1 MAKVHIQPFRQSKS
15 SIVQA
20 HSYEPSIVNQKT
32 LELTMSVKVHAHTY
46 DTVIVGAGGAGL
58 MAALYAS
65 REVNVAVVSKLYPT
79 RSHTGAAQGGI
90 GAALG
95 NLEEDR
101 WEWHAYDTVKGSD
114 YLADQDGVDILCQDA
129 IDTVI
134 ELEHM
139 GLPFD
144 RTPEG
149 TLSQRRFGGHTN
161 NETGQPVMRA
171 CHAADRTGHM
181 ILQTLYQ
188 QCIKNKVN
196 FFDEFHVVDLIRVA
210 DTVRGIVAIDIASGE
225 FHVFHTKAVLFATG
239 GWGRCW
245 EVTSNAHSLT
255 GDGAA
260 ICLRRGIPLEDM
272 EFFQFHPTG
281 IYRLGILIT
290 EGVRGE
296 GGVLVNDRGE
306 RFMERYAP
314 NIKDLAS
321 RDVVSRAIYLEVQA
335 GRGIGGKNYVHLDL
349 RPETV
354 NYYYEEAG
362 EEKRIDAAF
371 IEEKLPDIADFTRTY
386 LGVDPVKE
394 PIPVQPTAHYAMGG
408 IPTDLN
414 GRVVLDRENTVLLG
428 LYAAGEVACVSVHG
442 ANRLGTNSLVDL
454 VVFGRRA
461 GVHMAEFCRKS
472 KLLDLP
478 DDPAGKISSEFER
491 IRSSRGGVKSF
502 HVRSEMQRTMT
513 ENVGVFRT
521 DETLI
526 KAQGELRELAG
537 EFANIEIDDKG
548 RLFNTDI
555 LEAWELGCLL
565 ELASVTTESA
575 LARTESRGA
584 HARDDYPERDD
595 DSWLKHTL
603 CYQEDDGYR
612 LDYKPVTLGRYEPKP
627 RVY

>member
-1 MAKVHIQPFRQSKS
+1 MTNNIQ
-15 SIVQA
+15 
-20 HSYEPSIVNQKT
+20 T
-32 LELTMSVKVHAHTY
+32 HTF
-46 DTVIVGAGGAGL
+46 DAVIVGAGGAGL

-65 REVNVAVVSKLYPT
+65 RSADVAVISKLYPT
-79 RSHTGAAQGGI
+79 RSHTGTAQGGI

-114 YLADQDGVDILCQDA
+114 YLADQDSVDILCKEA
-129 IDTVI
+129 IETVI

-144 RTPEG
+144 RTAEG
-149 TLSQRRFGGHTN
+149 KISQRRFGGHTN
-161 NETGQPVMRA
+161 NETGKPVMRA

-188 QCIKNKVN
+188 QCIKNEVN
-196 FFDEFHVVDLIRVA
+196 FFDEYHVVDLIRVN
-210 DTVRGIVAIDIASGE
+210 DTVRGVVAISIATGE
-225 FHVFHTKAVLFATG
+225 FHVFHSKAVLFATG

-260 ICLRRGIPLEDM
+260 ICLRRGVPLEDM

-281 IYRLGILIT
+281 IFRLGILIT

-296 GGVLVNDRGE
+296 GGVLINGEGE

-314 NIKDLAS
+314 TIKDLAG
-321 RDVVSRAIYLEVQA
+321 RDVVSRAIYLEIEA
-335 GRGIGGKNYVHLDL
+335 GRGISGKNYVHLDV

-354 NYYYEEAG
+354 NYYYEQAG
-362 EEKRIDAAF
+362 EDRRIDAAY

-394 PIPVQPTAHYAMGG
+394 PMPVQPTAHYAMGG
-408 IPTDLN
+408 IPTDADGQVVIDAEN
-414 GRVVLDRENTVLLG
+414 RVLPG

-461 GVHMAEFCRKS
+461 GNHMAHFCQTS
-472 KLLDLP
+472 ELLPLP
-478 DDPAGKISSEFER
+478 KNPAEKVIAGFEA
-491 IRSSRGGVKSF
+491 IRTGTGGIKAF
-502 HVRSEMQRTMT
+502 NLRQEMQQSMT
-513 ENVGVFRT
+513 KNVGVFRT
-521 DETLI
+521 EETLTKGLEDLQNI
-526 KAQGELRELAG
+526 RAR
-537 EFANIEIDDKG
+537 FADIEIDDKG
-548 RLFNTDI
+548 MLFNTDL

-565 ELASVTTESA
+565 DLAEITTVSA

-584 HARDDYPERDD
+584 HARDDYKDRNDEN
-595 DSWLKHTL
+595 WLKHTL
-603 CYQEDDGYR
+603 CFKDGDAYR

>member
-1 MAKVHIQPFRQSKS
+1 MAQVKT
-15 SIVQA
+15 
-20 HSYEPSIVNQKT
+20 HSFDAI
-32 LELTMSVKVHAHTY
+32 
-46 DTVIVGAGGAGL
+46 IVGAGGAGL

-65 REVNVAVVSKLYPT
+65 REVNVAVISKLYPT

-95 NLEEDR
+95 NIEEDR

-114 YLADQDGVDILCQDA
+114 YLADQDAVDVLCKEA

-144 RTPEG
+144 RFPNG
-149 TLSQRRFGGHTN
+149 KISQRRFGGHTN
-161 NETGQPVMRA
+161 NETGKPVQRA

-196 FFDEFHVVDLIRVA
+196 FFDEFHVVDVIRVG
-210 DTVRGIVAIDIASGE
+210 DTVRGVVAVEISTGD
-225 FHVFHTKAVLFATG
+225 FHVFHSKAVLFATG

-260 ICLRRGIPLEDM
+260 ICVRRGIPMEDM

-296 GGVLVNDRGE
+296 GGVLLNSKGE
-306 RFMERYAP
+306 RFMEKYAP
-314 NIKDLAS
+314 SIKDLAS
-321 RDVVSRAIYLEVQA
+321 RDVVSRAIFLEIQA
-335 GRGIGGKNYVHLDL
+335 GRGINGENYVHLDIT
-349 RPETV
+349 PETV
-354 NYYYEEAG
+354 NKYLAEAG
-362 EEKRIDAAF
+362 ESRRITREYVEA
-371 IEEKLPDIADFTRTY
+371 KLPDIADFTRTY

-394 PIPVQPTAHYAMGG
+394 PMPIQPTAHYAMGG
-408 IPTDLN
+408 IPTDVD
-414 GRVVLDRENTVLLG
+414 GRVVIDRANKVLPG
-428 LYAAGEVACVSVHG
+428 LYAAGECACVSVHG

-454 VVFGRRA
+454 VVFGRRS
-461 GVHMAEFCRKS
+461 GVHMAQYCKEAEMLPLPKSPADEVMAEF
-472 KLLDLP
+472 D
-478 DDPAGKISSEFER
+478 R
-491 IRSSRGGVKSF
+491 IRNGSGGAKP
-502 HVRSEMQRTMT
+502 HALRKQMQKTMT
-513 ENVGVFRT
+513 DNVGVFRT
-521 DETLI
+521 DETI
-526 KAQGELRELAG
+526 SKAVDDLRLLRAEYNR
-537 EFANIEIDDKG
+537 NIQIDDKG
-548 RLFNTDI
+548 ARFNTDL

-565 ELASVTTESA
+565 ELAEITAVSA
-575 LARTESRGA
+575 LNRTESRGG
-584 HARDDYPERDD
+584 HARDDYPRRNDTD
-595 DSWLKHTL
+595 WLKHTL
-603 CYQEDDGYR
+603 CFSENGKLR
-612 LDYKPVTLGRYEPKP
+612 LDYKPVVIGRYQPKE